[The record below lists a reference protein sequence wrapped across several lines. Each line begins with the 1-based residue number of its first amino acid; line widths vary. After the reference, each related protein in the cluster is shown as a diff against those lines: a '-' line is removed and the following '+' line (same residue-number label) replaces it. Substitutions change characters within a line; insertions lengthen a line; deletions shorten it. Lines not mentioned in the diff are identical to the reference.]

1 MDKKM
6 RKSQIKLHKKLKK
19 FFERERKVLY
29 IKISNEFLKD
39 PASNMII
46 AEMLNP
52 KNKEKFKGAIRNVS
66 KVEIGLEWDD
76 FIKNLKTACV
86 TYTYP
91 KYGNL

>member
-1 MDKKM
+1 MGKKI

-29 IKISNEFLKD
+29 IKVSNEFLKD
-39 PASNMII
+39 PASNIII

-52 KNKEKFKGAIRNVS
+52 KNKEKLKNAIRNIS
-66 KVEIGLEWDD
+66 KVEIGLDRDD
-76 FIKNLKTACV
+76 FIKNLKTARV